1 MSSLAYTIYA
11 VKQSLPHIASLDT
24 FDERNSVIQSVRQ
37 EIATRDPLPFAHE
50 DGEWNAAVEEIAM
63 GMWT

>member
-1 MSSLAYTIYA
+1 M
-11 VKQSLPHIASLDT
+11 KQSLPHIASLDT